1 MEDFNLWQKFINSNY
16 GKRATLP
23 IQYLLGNRD
32 SAEQF
37 IDEDMGRFADLL
49 LSTTKPFRTGANILA
64 QNYGSAF
71 TGQDMSQS
79 ENQGGFLKWLAG
91 GITPEEQ
98 DYINRKPYMAAIKS
112 GAGIAS
118 TFLPFAS
125 RGVAATTLLPRA
137 LQVAGRGLIEGL
149 PAGLAYSREGK
160 ELQDTAVGGV
170 MGAGG
175 ELLGEI
181 LTNPSFRKMLT
192 DASTYVDPSTGGRMY
207 RGALGNDDDILFSND
222 LSKVPETPKDLGADI
237 ENLAEFTNSNN
248 PDSGMDLINIDL
260 EDTKYPPVDIP
271 DDIEITNYQD
281 YDNPIINLEA
291 EAKKYATPD
300 EFVKAQGK
308 PIYHGGSGVEEL
320 SREFRIATPEE
331 KLKFSSSGGGYEG
344 LSFSTDRDIAKN
356 YSRNI
361 GNTDEV
367 FEGFINPNA
376 KVKRIDLKG
385 DTPDDLDLEALRR
398 QGYDA
403 IQDIGDQAEKE
414 FRALTEKAIITKSQL
429 QDIWRKAHNLKASA
443 KELRGGFEEILRKSG
458 IK

>member
-1 MEDFNLWQKFINSNY
+1 MLGDQVKSQLLRYRNLPNGPTFKESQVSVDN
-16 GKRATLP
+16 
-23 IQYLLGNRD
+23 LLMD
-32 SAEQF
+32 S
-37 IDEDMGRFADLL
+37 DL
-49 LSTTKPFRTGANILA
+49 
-64 QNYGSAF
+64 
-71 TGQDMSQS
+71 D
-79 ENQGGFLKWLAG
+79 
-91 GITPEEQ
+91 
-98 DYINRKPYMAAIKS
+98 
-112 GAGIAS
+112 
-118 TFLPFAS
+118 
-125 RGVAATTLLPRA
+125 
-137 LQVAGRGLIEGL
+137 
-149 PAGLAYSREGK
+149 
-160 ELQDTAVGGV
+160 
-170 MGAGG
+170 
-175 ELLGEI
+175 
-181 LTNPSFRKMLT
+181 
-192 DASTYVDPSTGGRMY
+192 
-207 RGALGNDDDILFSND
+207 
-222 LSKVPETPKDLGADI
+222 
-237 ENLAEFTNSNN
+237 NLAEFTNSNN

-281 YDNPIINLEA
+281 YDNPIANLET